1 MQPYPYPAFLWGA
14 RQVPPNFASAAS
26 AGYPDASNMPSVS
39 GSTLTYY
46 PNYPSSLASAT
57 QSLTPQSGELP
68 LTTPGAT
75 IEGIDLTGAYL
86 VRAAGITIR
95 RCRIQFSGEIAG
107 ILIDVGF
114 GYSVTIEDCVLDGG
128 VVTAG
133 ASAVACAARNA
144 AIDDPP

>member
-1 MQPYPYPAFLWGA
+1 MTCPATCGTTRDFPSRSGEGRCRVQPYPYPAFLWGA

-46 PNYPSSLASAT
+46 PNYPSNLASAT

-75 IEGIDLTGAYL
+75 IEW
-86 VRAAGITIR
+86 
-95 RCRIQFSGEIAG
+95 
-107 ILIDVGF
+107 
-114 GYSVTIEDCVLDGG
+114 
-128 VVTAG
+128 
-133 ASAVACAARNA
+133 
-144 AIDDPP
+144 PMP